1 MAILPHGFIEA
12 IHASPLRCVLYVM
25 GAGSSVVAQLTSVAG
40 CSRTLLD
47 ARVPYA
53 MAAALQ
59 MLDDRPPKMVSA
71 TVARQ
76 MAQHAYHRA
85 VEYSNGDDDGT
96 LVGIGST
103 SAVQTNRIR
112 HGKDCAF
119 VAAWSQRQVVE
130 FAVELPGHLA
140 RAEQEEQVAL
150 LLFKAL
156 AECAKVPFEI
166 SFVVEPKRLS
176 YIVPDSPLRRL
187 LQGEMKFLV
196 FNTYGELRADF
207 VPYAAE
213 TSFAVKPE
221 NSWKALLFPGS
232 FRPLHW
238 GHTELT
244 RAAVRA
250 MATMKG
256 ALNSRSTDTSS
267 PPWNVPDASN
277 VQVTYEIAVDNA
289 DKGIIDSDV
298 ELKKRVQQFLQRGAR
313 VAVTRAR
320 LFTEKALLFPGHG
333 FIVGIDTM
341 RRILDP
347 KYYDNSREAMLRA
360 MQFIREQGGY
370 FVVAGR
376 ASGGKDAVW
385 EDLTSIEV
393 PAEVESMLISIRKED
408 FCVDVSS
415 TMLRERS
422 KSTC

>member
-1 MAILPHGFIEA
+1 MAIPPHGFIEA

-25 GAGSSVVAQLTSVAG
+25 GAGSSAIAQLTSVAG

-59 MLDDRPPKMVSA
+59 MLDDQPPKMVSA

-76 MAQHAYHRA
+76 MAQHAHHRA

-112 HGKDCAF
+112 HGKDSAF

-130 FAVELPGHLA
+130 FAMELPGHLA
-140 RAEQEEQVAL
+140 RAEQEEQVTL

-166 SFVVEPKRLS
+166 SFVVEPKRIS

-196 FNTYGELRADF
+196 FNTYGELRANF
-207 VPYAAE
+207 VPYVAE

-238 GHTELT
+238 GHTELA

-256 ALNSRSTDTSS
+256 TLNSTSTDTSS
-267 PPWNVPDASN
+267 PSWNVPDASN

-341 RRILDP
+341 KRILDP

-360 MQFIREQGGY
+360 MEFIREQGGY

-415 TMLRERS
+415 TMLRERN